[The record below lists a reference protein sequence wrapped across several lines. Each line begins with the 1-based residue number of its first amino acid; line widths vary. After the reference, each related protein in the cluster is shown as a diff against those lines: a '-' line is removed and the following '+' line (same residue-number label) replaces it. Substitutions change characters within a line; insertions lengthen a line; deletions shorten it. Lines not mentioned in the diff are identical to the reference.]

1 MVMEQIQIIFEKGGV
16 MMIPLGICSF
26 LVVLITIERLL
37 FLRKGKLVSSVFYEQ
52 WRKWFSSNMSLD
64 HKPKVLRRSVLS
76 GIFHPISTFFP
87 LGGNRLEE
95 RISDLSRKEKHKLE
109 QGLVFLDTIA
119 GIAPLF
125 GLLGTA
131 LGMVDVFSRLSMAG
145 EAKMEALSSG
155 ISQALFTTVAGLF
168 IGIPALIAYNLFTRH
183 VDNILVRAED
193 QVNALVDEF
202 GDLMTSEPADEV
214 EK

>member
-1 MVMEQIQIIFEKGGV
+1 MIEQVQIILEKGGV
-16 MMIPLGICSF
+16 MMIPLAICSF
-26 LVVLITIERLL
+26 LVILITVERLL
-37 FLRKGKLVSSVFYEQ
+37 FLRRGKLVSSKYYEQ
-52 WRKWFSSNMSLD
+52 WKKWFSSNMPLNK
-64 HKPKVLRRSVLS
+64 KPEEQRRSIVG
-76 GIFHPISTFFP
+76 GIFYPISTFFP

-131 LGMVDVFSRLSMAG
+131 LGMVDVFSRLSLAG

-202 GDLMTSEPADEV
+202 GHLMSAEPAGEV
-214 EK
+214 GK